1 MKTYRPGIEGLCV
14 VELAVY
20 GDKRGFFVERYNEQ
34 SFAEAGLPTKFVQDN
49 HSRSAPGVL
58 RGLHAQHTPA
68 PGQGKLVGC
77 VNGRI
82 WDVAVDVRPNSATF
96 GQQFGVELSDE
107 NGKLLWIPPGFAH
120 GFCVLGDEPAD
131 VMYKVTALYNP
142 EGEIGISWNDPEL
155 KVDWPISD
163 PTISERDSNLISF
176 EEYKNNPPKW

>member
-1 MKTYRPGIEGLCV
+1 M
-14 VELAVY
+14 
-20 GDKRGFFVERYNEQ
+20 
-34 SFAEAGLPTKFVQDN
+34 
-49 HSRSAPGVL
+49 
-58 RGLHAQHTPA
+58 
-68 PGQGKLVGC
+68 
-77 VNGRI
+77 
-82 WDVAVDVRPNSATF
+82 
-96 GQQFGVELSDE
+96 ELSDE